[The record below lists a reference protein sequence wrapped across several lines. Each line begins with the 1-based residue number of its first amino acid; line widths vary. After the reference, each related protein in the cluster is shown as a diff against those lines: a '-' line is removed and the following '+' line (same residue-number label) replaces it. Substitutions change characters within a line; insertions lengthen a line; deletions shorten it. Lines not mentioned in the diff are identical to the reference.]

1 VVPKLK
7 FRGSAFVAQSLREH
21 RESAFLSRRLT
32 GIACDM
38 PLGVGLDDLARS
50 APDLAAIDHFYE
62 TLGFG
67 RLLREQARRISV
79 R

>member
-1 VVPKLK
+1 
-7 FRGSAFVAQSLREH
+7 
-21 RESAFLSRRLT
+21 
-32 GIACDM
+32 M
-38 PLGVGLDDLARS
+38 PLGVGLGDLARS

-67 RLLREQARRISV
+67 RLLREQARRIAV